1 MLDDARV
8 AMGSDL
14 FWATLRAYVEANRH
28 QLVSTATL
36 LRTLDD
42 ATPLDLAGLL
52 FAARFPRIY

>member
-1 MLDDARV
+1 
-8 AMGSDL
+8 MGDDL
-14 FWATLRAYVEANRH
+14 FWTTLRGYVEANRH
-28 QLVSTATL
+28 KLVSTATL